1 MSGRRKNR
9 KKRKKGRVG
18 SRRRGLLL
26 LLAML
31 TIPAGLLVSVRRTA
45 EGTRLSEQ
53 LAELRRETILL
64 EEALVDEVVRVDS
77 LASRERIGRVASEL
91 GLRQATDDEIVLLGD
106 MSEPTRIAS
115 EGP

>member
-1 MSGRRKNR
+1 MGARVSRRRKS
-9 KKRKKGRVG
+9 RVG

-26 LLAML
+26 ILALL
-31 TIPAGLLVSVRRTA
+31 TIPAGLFISVRRTA
-45 EGTRLSEQ
+45 DGTRLSEQ
-53 LAELRRETILL
+53 LAELRRETVLL

-91 GLRQATDDEIVLLGD
+91 GLRQATDDEVVLLGD
-106 MSEPTRIAS
+106 VNAATGIAS

>member
-1 MSGRRKNR
+1 MSGSKSA
-9 KKRKKGRVG
+9 RVG
-18 SRRRGLLL
+18 SRRRGLLIG
-26 LLAML
+26 LAVL
-31 TIPAGLLVSVRRTA
+31 TIPAGLFVSVRRTA

-53 LAELRRETILL
+53 LAELRRETVLL

-91 GLRQATDDEIVLLGD
+91 GLRQATDGEVVILGD
-106 MSEPTRIAS
+106 VSGTNRTAS